1 MFVSEEDQQAN
12 RTVLVKT
19 ETDANMQ
26 RLMSA
31 MIHYPAKSQ
40 LTLSCL
46 GQTICKTLCFGKLYL
61 LVPIFNLV
69 KQQFFKSH
77 KTKNIWSL

>member
-1 MFVSEEDQQAN
+1 MFVSEEDQKAD
-12 RTVLVKT
+12 RTVCVKT

-26 RLMSA
+26 KLMSA
-31 MIHYPAKSQ
+31 IIQYPFKSE